1 MGLISISNHKKVTW
15 TKFERN
21 PLENKSLE
29 ILISE
34 TLIRGT
40 PLVKLLSRLPE
51 CPNQLTY
58 FTNIIFFVSKLSFS
72 VKKLKKSQM
81 GKKLWLLEVTVNFFL
96 ELVLFND
103 VSIFFNFSK
112 IIFLSGWVFQN
123 GKNTSVC
130 KNSESYLQNYL
141 IKNNFFGIPNFHLW
155 DPWFV
160 AHFWQIRSHGFQRAQ
175 INLLILQSY
184 FLLFQNFH
192 FQLTNWENLKYEKSY
207 GSWKLQ

>member
-1 MGLISISNHKKVTW
+1 MTW

-51 CPNQLTY
+51 CPNQQLTY

-81 GKKLWLLEVTVNFFL
+81 GKKLWLLEVTVKIFL

-130 KNSESYLQNYL
+130 KNSEFYLQNYP
-141 IKNNFFGIPNFHLW
+141 I
-155 DPWFV
+155 
-160 AHFWQIRSHGFQRAQ
+160 
-175 INLLILQSY
+175 
-184 FLLFQNFH
+184 
-192 FQLTNWENLKYEKSY
+192 
-207 GSWKLQ
+207 

>member
-1 MGLISISNHKKVTW
+1 MIEKVTW

-58 FTNIIFFVSKLSFS
+58 FTNIISFVSKLSFS

-81 GKKLWLLEVTVNFFL
+81 GKKLWLLEVTVKIFL

-130 KNSESYLQNYL
+130 KNSESYLQNYP
-141 IKNNFFGIPNFHLW
+141 I
-155 DPWFV
+155 
-160 AHFWQIRSHGFQRAQ
+160 
-175 INLLILQSY
+175 
-184 FLLFQNFH
+184 
-192 FQLTNWENLKYEKSY
+192 
-207 GSWKLQ
+207 

>member
-1 MGLISISNHKKVTW
+1 MIEKVTW

-81 GKKLWLLEVTVNFFL
+81 GKKLWLLEVTVKIFL

-130 KNSESYLQNYL
+130 KNSESYLQNYP
-141 IKNNFFGIPNFHLW
+141 I
-155 DPWFV
+155 
-160 AHFWQIRSHGFQRAQ
+160 
-175 INLLILQSY
+175 
-184 FLLFQNFH
+184 
-192 FQLTNWENLKYEKSY
+192 
-207 GSWKLQ
+207 

>member
-1 MGLISISNHKKVTW
+1 MIEKVTW

-58 FTNIIFFVSKLSFS
+58 FTNMIFFVSKLSFS

-81 GKKLWLLEVTVNFFL
+81 GKKLWLLEVTVKFFL

-112 IIFLSGWVFQN
+112 IIFLSGWVF
-123 GKNTSVC
+123 
-130 KNSESYLQNYL
+130 
-141 IKNNFFGIPNFHLW
+141 
-155 DPWFV
+155 
-160 AHFWQIRSHGFQRAQ
+160 
-175 INLLILQSY
+175 
-184 FLLFQNFH
+184 
-192 FQLTNWENLKYEKSY
+192 
-207 GSWKLQ
+207 

>member
-1 MGLISISNHKKVTW
+1 MIEKVTW
-15 TKFERN
+15 TKFEQN

-29 ILISE
+29 IFISE

-40 PLVKLLSRLPE
+40 PLAKLLSRLPE

-81 GKKLWLLEVTVNFFL
+81 GKKLWLLEVTVKFFL

-112 IIFLSGWVFQN
+112 IIFLSGWDFQN
-123 GKNTSVC
+123 GKNISLC
-130 KNSESYLQNYL
+130 KNSESYLQNCP
-141 IKNNFFGIPNFHLW
+141 IKNIFFRIH
-155 DPWFV
+155 
-160 AHFWQIRSHGFQRAQ
+160 
-175 INLLILQSY
+175 
-184 FLLFQNFH
+184 
-192 FQLTNWENLKYEKSY
+192 
-207 GSWKLQ
+207 

>member
-1 MGLISISNHKKVTW
+1 MIEKVTW
-15 TKFERN
+15 TKFKRN

-72 VKKLKKSQM
+72 AKKLKKSQM
-81 GKKLWLLEVTVNFFL
+81 GKKLWLLEVTVKIFL

-130 KNSESYLQNYL
+130 KNSESYLQNYP
-141 IKNNFFGIPNFHLW
+141 I
-155 DPWFV
+155 
-160 AHFWQIRSHGFQRAQ
+160 
-175 INLLILQSY
+175 
-184 FLLFQNFH
+184 
-192 FQLTNWENLKYEKSY
+192 
-207 GSWKLQ
+207 

>member
-1 MGLISISNHKKVTW
+1 M
-15 TKFERN
+15 
-21 PLENKSLE
+21 ENKSLE
-29 ILISE
+29 IFISE

-40 PLVKLLSRLPE
+40 PLAKLLSRLPE

-81 GKKLWLLEVTVNFFL
+81 GKKLWLLEVTVKIFL

-130 KNSESYLQNYL
+130 KNSESYLQNYP
-141 IKNNFFGIPNFHLW
+141 IKNNFFRIP
-155 DPWFV
+155 
-160 AHFWQIRSHGFQRAQ
+160 
-175 INLLILQSY
+175 
-184 FLLFQNFH
+184 
-192 FQLTNWENLKYEKSY
+192 
-207 GSWKLQ
+207 